1 MTLRRQFQLYLV
13 LLHLAALGLAAWYHH
28 VLGPWFFLVEFA
40 LLASLYVGLRLI
52 NTALKPL
59 DFVKSF
65 KDLLNEHEFSTR
77 FSQIGQAEMDQ
88 LIGSYNTMLRNLY
101 EERLRL
107 GDQRGFLEQFMQA
120 TPVGVL
126 ITDFDGHIT
135 IANPAAAQFLGL
147 PVSSLAGK
155 RFGQLKSRLARQI
168 SALKPG
174 ESQMVQK
181 QGARR
186 LRVQRQA
193 FADRGFEREFVL
205 IEELTAV
212 LNESER
218 AAYEKLIRLMS
229 HEVNNTVAST
239 NSLLESSLSYADQV
253 SVKDRE
259 DFTKA
264 LRVVITRNEHLNR
277 FMRDFAQVVK
287 LPEPSPRP
295 VDLAELLQQLE
306 TIFQA
311 QAAAQDI
318 AWTSHID
325 PDLPMVMIDRQQFEH
340 ALINVLK
347 NAMEAI
353 GTEGDIEVR
362 AERENGRTKLSVID
376 NGEGLADKPGEELFT
391 PFYSSK
397 SSGQGLG
404 LTLVKE
410 IMLRH
415 QLEFDLHS
423 LQDGRTC
430 FYVRFP

>member
-13 LLHLAALGLAAWYHH
+13 LLHAVALGLAAWYHNA
-28 VLGPWFFLVEFA
+28 LGPWFFLVEFA
-40 LLASLYVGLRLI
+40 LLVTLYIGLRLV

-59 DFVKSF
+59 EFVKSF
-65 KDLLNEHEFSTR
+65 KDLLNEHEFATR

-126 ITDFDGHIT
+126 ITDFDGHIS

-168 SALKPG
+168 SVLEPG
-174 ESQMVQK
+174 ESQLVQK

-205 IEELTAV
+205 VEELTAV

-239 NSLLESSLSYADQV
+239 NSLLESCLSYADQV
-253 SVKDRE
+253 SPDDRE
-259 DFTKA
+259 DFIKA
-264 LRVVITRNEHLNR
+264 LRVVITRNSHLNR

-311 QAAAQDI
+311 QAAEQDI
-318 AWTSHID
+318 IWTAHFE
-325 PDLPMVMIDRQQFEH
+325 PGLPTVMIDRQQFEH

-353 GTEGDIEVR
+353 GSEGEIELR
-362 AERENGRTKLSVID
+362 AETEDKRIMLRIID
-376 NGEGLADKPGEELFT
+376 NGEGLDDKPGEELFT

-410 IMLRH
+410 ILLRH
-415 QLEFDLHS
+415 GLEFDLHA

-430 FYVRFP
+430 FYIRFQ